1 MKKTLKFMFV
11 LMVVALMVAS
21 CAPAAATE
29 APAATE
35 AATTAATAAAT
46 EAATVAATTAATDA
60 SAVCAADPF
69 GCATFKPGED
79 VIVGMG
85 APMTGGNASFG
96 IDISQGATVAFEDSG
111 KVDGWTI
118 KLDAEDDQGSAEG
131 GAAVANKFVS
141 DQAVVAIAGHIFSGA
156 TAAAMPIYEKAGIPM
171 LSPSATNPPL
181 TQQGSTVFNRI
192 AFTDEQQGKFAA
204 KYLFEKLSIK
214 KLAVMHDG
222 TDYGK
227 GLAEIVAAQFKEL
240 GGEVVDEEAVT
251 PGETD
256 FTAVLST
263 VASHSPE
270 AIYFGGYI
278 AEGSVIVNEMA
289 QTGLGKAIFFGCD
302 GTYGD
307 KFIQNTGTNGEG
319 AYAVSLAPADTDA
332 KLAFDAK
339 YLDEFG
345 SKAGTLSPYTWNG
358 YDVASALISVIKSV
372 AIVGTD
378 GNLYIPRSAMV
389 SGVRNL
395 KNFVGLSGTYT
406 CDATGECNASGPL
419 FVVVKDGKWVPAQ

>member
-1 MKKTLKFMFV
+1 MKKTLKVVFV
-11 LMVVALMVAS
+11 LMVVAMFFAG

-35 AATTAATAAAT
+35 AATTAAT
-46 EAATVAATTAATDA
+46 EAATVAATTAATDPT
-60 SAVCAADPF
+60 AVCAADPL
-69 GCATFKPGED
+69 GCAVYKPGD
-79 VIVGMG
+79 DIVIGMG

-96 IDISQGATVAFEDSG
+96 IDISQGATIAVEDNG
-111 KVDGWTI
+111 NVDGWTV

-141 DQAVVAIAGHIFSGA
+141 DPTVIAIAGHIFSGA

-192 AFTDEQQGKFAA
+192 AFTDNMQGAYAA
-204 KYLFEKLSIK
+204 KYLYEKLGIK

-227 GLAEIVAAQFKEL
+227 GLAEIVAAAFKEE

-263 VASHSPE
+263 VASKSPE

-278 AEGSVIVNEMA
+278 AEASVIVNEMD
-289 QTGLGKAIFFGCD
+289 QTGLGNAIFFGCD
-302 GTYGD
+302 GTFGE
-307 KFIQNTGTNGEG
+307 KFLENTGANGEG
-319 AYAVSLAPADTDA
+319 AYAVSLTPAETPA
-332 KLAFDAK
+332 KTAFDQK
-339 YLDEFG
+339 YEEEFG
-345 SKAGTLSPYTWNG
+345 SAPGTLSPFTWNG
-358 YDVASALISVIKSV
+358 YDVAAALISVIK
-372 AIVGTD
+372 ANAMVGTD
-378 GNLYIPRSAMV
+378 GNLYISRTAMV
-389 SGVRNL
+389 NGVRNL
-395 KNFVGLSGTYT
+395 KDYVGLSGTYT

-419 FVVVKDGKWVPAQ
+419 FVVVKDGKWVPAE

>member
-1 MKKTLKFMFV
+1 MKKTLKAVFV

-35 AATTAATAAAT
+35 AAATEAATAAAT
-46 EAATVAATTAATDA
+46 TAAQDPK
-60 SAVCAADPF
+60 AVCDADPF

-79 VIVGMG
+79 IVIGMG

-96 IDISQGATVAFEDSG
+96 IDISQGATVAVEDG
-111 KVDGWTI
+111 GDVNGWKI

-141 DQAVVAIAGHIFSGA
+141 DSAVVAIAGHIFSGA

-181 TQQGSTVFNRI
+181 TQQGSKVFNRI
-192 AFTDEQQGKFAA
+192 AFTDAQQGDFAA
-204 KYLFEKLSIK
+204 KYLHDKLGFTKI
-214 KLAVMHDG
+214 AVMHDG

-227 GLAEIVAAQFKEL
+227 GLAEIVAAKFKEA
-240 GGEVVDEEAVT
+240 GGEVVSEEAVT

-263 VASHSPE
+263 VAATKPQ

-278 AEGSVIVNEMA
+278 AEGSVLVNEMD
-289 QTGLGKAIFFGCD
+289 QTGLGDAVFFGCD

-307 KFIQNTGTNGEG
+307 KFIENTGANGEG
-319 AYAVSLAPADTDA
+319 AYAVSLAPADTDP
-332 KLAFDAK
+332 KLAFDKK

-345 SKAGTLSPYTWNG
+345 TAAGTLSPYTWNG
-358 YDVASALISVIKSV
+358 YDATAALISVIKS
-372 AIVGTD
+372 AAFVGTD

-395 KNFVGLSGTYT
+395 KGYVGLSGTYT